1 MKVSIILPTYN
12 RASML
17 NKAIDSTL
25 NQTFKDFELIIVD
38 NYSTD
43 NTESVVKSY
52 DDKRISYFKNQNN
65 GLVSINRNYGI
76 QKSCGEYIAFLD
88 DDDLWLPEKLEKQ
101 VKLLD
106 SNKKLGLVYSR
117 SYVIDDRGNPAKPT
131 YFRGIK
137 LRRGHVFNELLVSNF
152 IPQLTVLTRRD
163 ALDKVGKFDLQ
174 YKIAQDY
181 DLWLRI
187 ANHYTV
193 DFIDQPLAKYRFHK
207 ESESYLNPER
217 SSIETQWML
226 LKFMELYPN
235 FDKLYYKE
243 FIELKYYPQ
252 YYFALIDWKQGNN
265 HLVRERLKP
274 FLLLKF
280 RAIIPFIFS
289 FFPYAFYNSLYVLFN
304 KHIRRIPTY

>member
-193 DFIDQPLAKYRFHK
+193 DFIDQPLAKYRFHGGSTSQKDMVLSFQEEIRIK
-207 ESESYLNPER
+207 EQRLNQDRNLKRALRGRIMRRKALLYLGMFVI
-217 SSIETQWML
+217 SML
-226 LKFMELYPN
+226 N
-235 FDKLYYKE
+235 
-243 FIELKYYPQ
+243 ILKYHNRKSLGEVVNLAR
-252 YYFALIDWKQGNN
+252 YFVGAK
-265 HLVRERLKP
+265 V
-274 FLLLKF
+274 
-280 RAIIPFIFS
+280 
-289 FFPYAFYNSLYVLFN
+289 
-304 KHIRRIPTY
+304 